1 MHGFAWKPS
10 YEFFQVHETPRH
22 QVFGNALFSC
32 RQSLLEDSGP
42 RCPIDCDKGAKKTI
56 ESRFENT
63 FKASQHVAEAIWDFQ
78 QRVLVAGR
86 CWSEQIQSLP
96 VSSRLLRQLQG
107 LLEKEVRRDT
117 NSICYRLAA
126 VLLKCLV
133 AKEVEQSGQK
143 MGRVKSRLCHY
154 RFPVMICDVMP
165 GLIWLRCFDA
175 W

>member
-1 MHGFAWKPS
+1 MEMHLAPVANHCWK
-10 YEFFQVHETPRH
+10 TAAR
-22 QVFGNALFSC
+22 
-32 RQSLLEDSGP
+32 
-42 RCPIDCDKGAKKTI
+42 GAPLTVTRVQKKQLNQDLKI
-56 ESRFENT
+56 HS

-78 QRVLVAGR
+78 QWVLVAGR